1 MMFRKGLWAGCWV
14 VLVLLAAPVRA
25 TEKQDTLRVLFVGN
39 SYVYYN
45 NLAQLINLLTDSM
58 PTRLICTKSTVGAA
72 HLGEHWRGL
81 RGLRSKALIAEKKYD
96 IVVIQD
102 NSMWP
107 LEHKDSLL
115 FYGKLFTDWIRSTG
129 ARPFLYSTWARQKT
143 PEKQSEITAA
153 YAELAALTGATR
165 VPVGDAWELARQ
177 QKPEMIL
184 FHSDGSHPSAVGT
197 FLIALS
203 FIKKITGIL
212 PGRFRQVYNYPDKD
226 GESFRLMQLTE
237 EEIKLCAGFV
247 EQVQSNQ

>member
-1 MMFRKGLWAGCWV
+1 MMFRKGLWAGS
-14 VLVLLAAPVRA
+14 LLLLIMFTAPVQA
-25 TEKQDTLRVLFVGN
+25 AGKQDTLKVLFVGN

-81 RGLRSKALIAEKKYD
+81 RGLRSKTLISEKKYD
-96 IVVIQD
+96 IIVIQD

-115 FYGKLFTDWIRSTG
+115 FYGKLFTDLIRSTG
-129 ARPFLYSTWARQKT
+129 ARPYLYSTWARQKT
-143 PEKQSEITAA
+143 PETQTAITAA
-153 YAELAALTGATR
+153 YSELATATGAIR

-177 QKPEMIL
+177 QKPEMVL
-184 FHSDGSHPSAVGT
+184 FHSDGSHPSALGT

-203 FIKKITGIL
+203 FIKKITGTL
-212 PGRFRQVYNYPDKD
+212 PARFRQVYNYPDKD

-237 EEIKLCAGFV
+237 EEMKLCAGFV
-247 EQVQSNQ
+247 EQVQSKQ